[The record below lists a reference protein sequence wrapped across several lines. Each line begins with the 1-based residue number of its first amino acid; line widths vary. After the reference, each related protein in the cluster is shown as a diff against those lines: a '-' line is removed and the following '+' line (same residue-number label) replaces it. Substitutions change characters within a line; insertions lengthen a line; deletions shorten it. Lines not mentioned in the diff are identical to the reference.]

1 MLNFTDSNDGRI
13 PGFQVRNQD
22 NFMGWFEE
30 AIGENMVDNVKGI
43 PVTLQYSDGKS
54 GVLNTITLPGEE
66 TAIEFSVDRQGSSTK
81 TYRCK
86 NLELNAPKSR
96 NEYTDYIYSPNM
108 IIDPTTSGYADSFLP
123 ERSFTLKADVV
134 DSSHTNNNAYYIAII
149 NISWY

>member
-1 MLNFTDSNDGRI
+1 MLNFTDSSDGRI

-96 NEYTDYIYSPNM
+96 NEYTDYIYSPN
-108 IIDPTTSGYADSFLP
+108 IV
-123 ERSFTLKADVV
+123 K
-134 DSSHTNNNAYYIAII
+134 HQHIALLGIGRC
-149 NISWY
+149 